1 MEAVGRIPNTDKLN
15 LELLKMKTEN
25 GAIKVDKYFETSV
38 ENVYA
43 IGDVIDR
50 IQLTPVA
57 IAEAMIFVEN
67 LKLKKKNLLI
77 IQISPRLYFVI
88 LIILLLVFR
97 GTG

>member
-1 MEAVGRIPNTDKLN
+1 MELKGVKIITNNIPKDIYFEKNLFKAVFQSKPNKKFDMVMEAVGRIPNTDKLN

-50 IQLTPVA
+50 IQLTPV
-57 IAEAMIFVEN
+57 I
-67 LKLKKKNLLI
+67 
-77 IQISPRLYFVI
+77 
-88 LIILLLVFR
+88 
-97 GTG
+97 